1 MRGEIEG
8 VVIARML
15 YVLFLR
21 TTNVGS
27 ETKIH
32 RDTLSYTSRT
42 DDQPKRL
49 DWKAAMKRLPLKA
62 RKQKSAP
69 CKWFL
74 MGVTWR
80 TRNGGAYVL
89 RLGPQTLLC

>member
-15 YVLFLR
+15 YVVFVR
-21 TTNVGS
+21 ARNVGS
-27 ETKIH
+27 ERMIH

-42 DDQPKRL
+42 DDQAKRL

-62 RKQKSAP
+62 RKQKRPLQMVSH
-69 CKWFL
+69 
-74 MGVTWR
+74 G
-80 TRNGGAYVL
+80 RNLAN
-89 RLGPQTLLC
+89 